1 MTSDYSS
8 VVRTGEH
15 PLDGWDL
22 NWTQKGR
29 TYMNCLFSPQI
40 PPQKPYI
47 TLSNRKLLAFL
58 SLGISNLYFAYLLSP
73 TRLQNSEEQD
83 SCLIHCGMPQDFQG
97 PQLERKR
104 GSMPICEMDAPV
116 NE

>member
-1 MTSDYSS
+1 MKNIFNQEIKTRIGTPS
-8 VVRTGEH
+8 VSTVHDKKEDCPDR
-15 PLDGWDL
+15 
-22 NWTQKGR
+22 Q
-29 TYMNCLFSPQI
+29 
-40 PPQKPYI
+40 
-47 TLSNRKLLAFL
+47 A
-58 SLGISNLYFAYLLSP
+58 NLISP

-83 SCLIHCGMPQDFQG
+83 SCLIHRGMPQDFQG